1 MIVLSEGES
10 LRIPATVVGNKSL
23 ISDLTAQ
30 IKKSLRGE
38 VPSEDTAIAA
48 TLAVS
53 DYTSDEIT
61 DGYIFTLTDT
71 NSLSRGTY
79 YVNFKF
85 VVDGY
90 TYKGEPLKVLIK
102 EGVL

>member
-1 MIVLSEGES
+1 MIVISEGES
-10 LRIPATVVGNKSL
+10 LRVPATVVGAKNL
-23 ISDLTAQ
+23 IQGLEAQ

-38 VPSEDTAIAA
+38 VPSEDTAVASV
-48 TLAVS
+48 LLVS

-71 NSLSRGTY
+71 SSLGRGTY
-79 YVNFKF
+79 YINFKF

-90 TYKGEPLKVLIK
+90 TYKGDPLKVLIK